1 MEEKNV
7 NYSLKTKNNKIA
19 FKEGLH
25 DGIPIGLGYF
35 AVSFSLGIAARN
47 VGLSPFQSF
56 LVSLL
61 CNASAGEYAG
71 FTLIGA
77 GGTYVEI
84 AIITLIA
91 NARYLLMSCALSQKM
106 KPKTSIFHRMLVA
119 FDVTDEIFAISIARD
134 GYLNPNYTYGS
145 IVIAAPCWALGTA
158 LGCIV
163 GNLMPMRLV
172 SAFSVALFGMFL
184 AVIIPPAKKD
194 KVIGILIVICFLL
207 SYITTYLP
215 GFASISSGTRT
226 IILTVVISAIA
237 AILFPKKNDNQEEQ

>member
-1 MEEKNV
+1 MKEKRI
-7 NYSLKTKNNKIA
+7 NYSLKTKANKIA
-19 FKEGLH
+19 FKEGFH

-91 NARYLLMSCALSQKM
+91 NARYLLMSCALAQKT
-106 KPKTSIFHRMLVA
+106 KPGTSIFHRMLVA
-119 FDVTDEIFAISIARD
+119 FDVTDEIFAISIARE

-145 IVIAAPCWALGTA
+145 IVVAAPCWAIGTA

-163 GNLMPMRLV
+163 GNLIPIRLV
-172 SAFSVALFGMFL
+172 SALSVALFGMFL
-184 AVIIPPAKKD
+184 AVIIPPARKD
-194 KVIGILIVICFLL
+194 KVIAGLIIICFLL
-207 SYITTYLP
+207 SYITTSLP
-215 GFASISSGTRT
+215 GLAGISSGTRT
-226 IILTVVISAIA
+226 IILTIVISAIA
-237 AILFPKKNDNQEEQ
+237 ALLFPKKTNHQED